1 MRWPVMDSMAAMDAA
16 GSRLWGAKTVLGC
29 GEKMVV
35 AAAVSFDNR
44 PNSFPTNCRITTL
57 EGFKPEPFDG
67 SMEFY
72 GEKTSLLFL
81 NT

>member
-1 MRWPVMDSMAAMDAA
+1 M
-16 GSRLWGAKTVLGC
+16 LGC

-35 AAAVSFDNR
+35 AVAVSFDTR

-57 EGFKPEPFDG
+57 EGFKPEPFDE

-72 GEKTSLLFL
+72 GEKVPLLSKA
-81 NT
+81 TD